1 MSSDTIPIDPNA
13 FLPNDDSTTTT
24 TIPPS
29 ILIGWFA
36 ALIGALGFGSFA
48 VPIKG
53 DAANS
58 VDVDPLVMQSYKSL
72 MCFLSSWLVLL
83 CGQEFTFTWWGIV
96 SGLFWVPAGAF
107 NIFAI
112 RNAGLAVSQGIV
124 SSSIVMVSFIWG
136 DLIFREAVKSE
147 LIAYFAV
154 CLIMAGLYGMSF
166 FSTSEE
172 QPEHT
177 SVSDNDNN
185 GEEKLDLM
193 RHESS
198 DSFDSSNDNSS
209 MGPLEISERRK
220 PSIRGRPI
228 LICGKTYSRRN
239 IGLCSALICGVWGG
253 SCLVPMHYAQGDV
266 KGLAYVISFS
276 VGALTVTVLLWVAR
290 FAYHLVKLKSVWEA
304 YEVLPSFHLRVM
316 LLPGATAGSLWSI
329 GNVGS
334 IVAVK
339 HLGQGVGYS
348 ASQAAL
354 LVSGMWGIFY
364 FKVSVCFHSMQCSRC
379 LGLLLFES
387 LSYVNTSD
395 WY

>member
-1 MSSDTIPIDPNA
+1 MRS
-13 FLPNDDSTTTT
+13 LPFITH
-24 TIPPS
+24 
-29 ILIGWFA
+29 L
-36 ALIGALGFGSFA
+36 
-48 VPIKG
+48 K
-53 DAANS
+53 
-58 VDVDPLVMQSYKSL
+58 
-72 MCFLSSWLVLL
+72 
-83 CGQEFTFTWWGIV
+83 
-96 SGLFWVPAGAF
+96 
-107 NIFAI
+107 
-112 RNAGLAVSQGIV
+112 
-124 SSSIVMVSFIWG
+124 VSFIWG

-185 GEEKLDLM
+185 GEEKVDLM

-316 LLPGATAGSLWSI
+316 LLPGATAGSLWSL

-387 LSYVNTSD
+387 LSYVNASD
-395 WY
+395 WYWAILTRQLFDKHQTICKGGIQTKDYRKVVCICIRNHLGDLAIGIWKSHWGIILLHVDIWGEYLSMFEWCKRVNWDSLRERVAVCSKILQHTVRRSKAKQCVRNFVMINHHSVRWGEV